1 VPRFGGFAPILVFG
15 LLLACQGDQN
25 LPSDPGRGLDL
36 TAGVCKSEDFT
47 SYTEAMYS
55 SASLERARLQQ
66 CKTALAALDKG
77 NLVKAEAAVDAIL
90 VAIYQDYLNEDLSIF
105 PGDAVVEES
114 VIDYM
119 AIACTLGGFTPP
131 DEECL
136 IPSASSDLENGSWV
150 AVGPLDTGG
159 TGELPNDLFGFR
171 VDGGKGVYVFV
182 SSRPVTAQF
191 LGDCPGTSANDCQED
206 VFEIDADG
214 TFTGGITVE
223 SCEIF
228 DTGRLQ
234 HMHCPK
240 NEPCQFGD
248 PSPAPGLI
256 SCAVSPTGLTG
267 LINTIT
273 KPVQWVIHATP
284 AYAAGLGTKFTSF
297 SPVVIG
303 DMDPRA
309 RGVLCTFTSQYD
321 NGSAGTICE
330 LFEDEAATTPAQCSP
345 FTDDGSG
352 VPSGVPCS
360 CTSEASSG
368 SSSESSCQ
376 MNPKVPEL
384 VAGAEAQE
392 VTYTVKARKTGGS
405 GGAYNAMSSVTL
417 AADNPERGLANE
429 VCFSM
434 EPPSAFPV
442 DCTTGAPLP

>member
-1 VPRFGGFAPILVFG
+1 V
-15 LLLACQGDQN
+15 
-25 LPSDPGRGLDL
+25 
-36 TAGVCKSEDFT
+36 
-47 SYTEAMYS
+47 
-55 SASLERARLQQ
+55 
-66 CKTALAALDKG
+66 
-77 NLVKAEAAVDAIL
+77 
-90 VAIYQDYLNEDLSIF
+90 
-105 PGDAVVEES
+105 
-114 VIDYM
+114 
-119 AIACTLGGFTPP
+119 
-131 DEECL
+131 
-136 IPSASSDLENGSWV
+136 
-150 AVGPLDTGG
+150 
-159 TGELPNDLFGFR
+159 
-171 VDGGKGVYVFV
+171 
-182 SSRPVTAQF
+182 
-191 LGDCPGTSANDCQED
+191 
-206 VFEIDADG
+206 DADG
-214 TFTGGITVE
+214 SFPGGITVE
-223 SCEIF
+223 SCEEVEF
-228 DTGRLQ
+228 VTGRLR
-234 HMHCPK
+234 HLHCPVG
-240 NEPCQFGD
+240 EECVFGEE
-248 PSPAPGLI
+248 SPAPNLI
-256 SCAVSPTGLTG
+256 ICDDVAATGFRG
-267 LINTIT
+267 FINDVT
-273 KPVQWVIHATP
+273 KPLQWVIHATP

-309 RGVLCTFTSQYD
+309 RGVLCTFVSQYD

-330 LFEDEAATTPAQCSP
+330 LFEGEAATTPAQCSP